1 MTGEKAYLDVDRKAA
16 GDRLDT
22 FLAARIDSLTR
33 SQAERL
39 AKSGRVRVDGRP
51 AAPGRRLNTG
61 ERVEVSLPAPRPSR
75 AQPEEIPL
83 DIFFEDEHII
93 VVNKPRG
100 MVVHPG
106 AGRHSGTLVN
116 ALLAHTGVLAQG
128 RGPLRPGLVHRLDRD
143 TTGLIVAAKTD
154 EAFENLAG
162 QVRRRELERRYLALV
177 WGTIEEDRLVIDAP
191 IGRHPREGLRM
202 VAVPGPPTGRKVRRT
217 RTDVIVLDR
226 LGPMTLVEAR
236 LGTGRTHQI
245 RVHLAHQGHPIV
257 GDPTYG
263 VRKARRERAAL
274 DVRAQ
279 HLVESLGGQA
289 LHAQLLRFHHPAT
302 GQELTFAAPLPPDM
316 AALVGHLSAAGG
328 GPVEGQENRK

>member
-1 MTGEKAYLDVDRKAA
+1 MTEERAYLEVKPKAA
-16 GDRLDT
+16 GQRLDA
-22 FLAARIDSLTR
+22 FLAAGIDSLTR

-51 AAPGRRLNTG
+51 AAPGRRLNAG
-61 ERVEVSLPAPRPSR
+61 ERVEVSLPPARPSR

-83 DIFFEDEHII
+83 DIFFEDEHIV

-128 RGPLRPGLVHRLDRD
+128 AGPQRPGLVHRLDRD
-143 TTGLIVAAKTD
+143 TTGLLVAAKTD
-154 EAFENLAG
+154 QAFENLAG

-191 IGRHPREGLRM
+191 IGRHLREGLRM
-202 VAVPGPPTGRKVRRT
+202 AAVPRPTAGRKVRRA

-245 RVHLAHQGHPIV
+245 RVHLAHQGHPVV

-263 VRKARRERAAL
+263 VRRARRERAAL
-274 DVRAQ
+274 DLKAQ
-279 HLVESLGGQA
+279 HLVKSLGGQA
-289 LHAQLLRFHHPAT
+289 LHAQLLRFRHPAT
-302 GQELTFAAPLPPDM
+302 GQELTFTAPLPPDM
-316 AALVGHLSAAGG
+316 AAVVGHLSG
-328 GPVEGQENRK
+328 